1 MSDDLTPALLCR
13 INQNV
18 MALESAV
25 EKIGI
30 WIDQRGSTET
40 SSWINAHLQVLED
53 NTDAIAELVADLIAR
68 WKPEEEIIPKD

>member
-30 WIDQRGSTET
+30 WID
-40 SSWINAHLQVLED
+40 
-53 NTDAIAELVADLIAR
+53 
-68 WKPEEEIIPKD
+68 

>member
-13 INQNV
+13 IKQNV

-25 EKIGI
+25 EEIGI

-40 SSWINAHLQVLED
+40 FSWINAHLQVLED